1 MEENTDRVTPAKV
14 VPAQVASAKVAPGQ
28 VAPARAESTQ
38 AAPVLVAAAQTVRA
52 QATHAQ
58 TKSTQT
64 PPTRVTTSQTA
75 PAQVTPAQMTPAQVT
90 FAQTAPA
97 QTTPP
102 ADGRWRARPGAC
114 LSTRLRARLFGE
126 RHSGQVGGLELL
138 RSVGPGLLVT
148 VGFID
153 PGNWASNMAAGSQY
167 GYALLWVLTLST
179 VMLIVLQ
186 HNAAHLGIVTGE
198 CLAEAATRHLP
209 HWLSKT
215 VLLTALAACVATMM
229 AEVLGGAIALQMLT
243 GLPLRMGAV
252 LVGAVSL
259 ALLLTNSYRRVERW
273 IIGFVSLIGLSFLIE
288 VMLVDVDWGQ
298 AAVSC
303 VAPSVP
309 AGSAAIIVSVL
320 GSVVMPHNL
329 FLHSEVI
336 QSQQFNARGADVI
349 RERLDH
355 EFVDT
360 LLSMAIGWAINSAMV
375 LLAAGAFWR
384 AGTPVTDLAQAASS
398 LEPMLGNAASAVFA
412 LALLLAGISSSVTAG
427 MAAGTITAGMA
438 GEPYDVHDRHSS
450 LGVIAAF
457 ALALVA
463 IFYVHDAFQGLV
475 WSQALLSLQL
485 PITVFVQIWLTSSRT
500 VMGNYANGAA
510 LKAVLIAIGLAVT
523 ALNALLL
530 V

>member
-1 MEENTDRVTPAKV
+1 MEENTDRVTPAKVRPAKV

-38 AAPVLVAAAQTVRA
+38 TAPARM
-52 QATHAQ
+52 AT
-58 TKSTQT
+58 T
-64 PPTRVTTSQTA
+64 QTA
-75 PAQVTPAQMTPAQVT
+75 PAQATPAQVT

-97 QTTPP
+97 QTTPHT
-102 ADGRWRARPGAC
+102 DGRWRARPSARLG
-114 LSTRLRARLFGE
+114 TRLRARLFGE
-126 RHSGQVGGLELL
+126 RHSGHVGGLELL

-167 GYALLWVLTLST
+167 GYALLWVVTLST

-215 VLLTALAACVATMM
+215 VLLTVLAACVATMM

-375 LLAAGAFWR
+375 LLAAGTFWR

-398 LEPMLGNAASAVFA
+398 LEPMLGNAASTVFA
-412 LALLLAGISSSVTAG
+412 LALLLAGVSSSVTAG

-438 GEPYDVHDRHSS
+438 GEPYDVRDRHSS

-500 VMGNYANGAA
+500 VMGNYANEAA